1 MSKITIRRGCR
12 AKKLIREYFEEEIRT
27 ARVPPPPAILST
39 GMRTYRF
46 RAKLSGLAAA
56 AAIAL
61 AVVLLIL
68 SAGKP
73 SPLSRS
79 IDSSLSGHDITSEI
93 IAFIGR
99 ASEIFRFK
107 SNGG

>member
-1 MSKITIRRGCR
+1 MSKITIRRRRR
-12 AKKLIREYFEEEIRT
+12 AERLMREYFEEEIR
-27 ARVPPPPAILST
+27 AVRVPLPPENLST
-39 GMRTYRF
+39 GIRIHPFRTR
-46 RAKLSGLAAA
+46 LSGFAAA

-68 SAGKP
+68 SAGRP

-79 IDSSLSGHDITSEI
+79 IDSSLSGCDITSEI
-93 IAFIGR
+93 NAFIGK
-99 ASEIFRFK
+99 ASEIFSFE